1 MAMERSSPRART
13 RQYRSGDERRL
24 EIVRA
29 AIAIIAEQG
38 LRELKTA
45 ELARRLGVSEATIF
59 RHFDSMEEI
68 LMAAVRHEAQL
79 LRERIEAFEGSGK
92 PWERAEQLVL
102 SLLDF
107 FEETGGG
114 PIVIVTGQVIRISP
128 EIREIAMK
136 TIGLVRRRLAAFANE
151 AVGRDGASGSGE
163 QVANLLIAVI
173 QSSALRWVMSER
185 KWPMRVNAEGM
196 LAVLREAVEG
206 PGGGS
211 R

>member
-1 MAMERSSPRART
+1 MAPERSAPRART
-13 RQYRSGDERRL
+13 RQYRSGDERRI

-59 RHFDSMEEI
+59 RHFGSMEEI
-68 LMAAVRHEAQL
+68 LVAAVRYEAAL
-79 LRERIEAFEGSGK
+79 LRDRIEAFEGSGT

-114 PIVIVTGQVIRISP
+114 PIVIVTGQVIRLSP

-136 TIGLVRRRLAAFANE
+136 TIGLVRRRLAALANE
-151 AVGRDGASGSGE
+151 AVGRERAAASGE

-185 KWPMRVNAEGM
+185 KWPMRANAEGM
-196 LAVLREAVEG
+196 LEVLRQAVEARE
-206 PGGGS
+206 GGVA
-211 R
+211 

>member
-1 MAMERSSPRART
+1 MAPERSSQRART
-13 RQYRSGDERRL
+13 RQYRSGDERRI

-59 RHFDSMEEI
+59 RHFGSMEEI
-68 LMAAVRHEAQL
+68 LVAAVRYEAAL
-79 LRERIEAFEGSGK
+79 LRDRIEAFEGSGT

-114 PIVIVTGQVIRISP
+114 PIVIVTGQVIRLSP

-136 TIGLVRRRLAAFANE
+136 TIGLVRRRLTSLANE
-151 AVGRDGASGSGE
+151 AVGREGAAASGE

-185 KWPMRVNAEGM
+185 KWPMRANAEGM
-196 LAVLREAVEG
+196 LEVLRQAVEARE
-206 PGGGS
+206 GGVA
-211 R
+211 